1 MGTEISRSNRR
12 SGIACAMVEFNR
24 FGGERDQTLSPN
36 NQYIRTTG
44 YEEPAQQ
51 IQPSLSHERA
61 LDLIYRLRYPIGVT
75 PDKVEEAQA
84 ELGRC
89 AAAFLPA
96 VEVVGQRL
104 TQIDLV
110 TNAAE
115 LWAFP
120 FEASYATNAGWLADV
135 DSGVVLTRRVRGG
148 LSDQPLPWPDQPR
161 VLFAHAPKTA
171 DLDQSLI
178 EAHEQAL
185 RVAVEPLKRG
195 RKEDDD
201 LLRVVDVGS
210 LNALAN
216 ARAEFNPSYVHLLAH
231 GAQAQTAAAGERPKP
246 TWGLRLGYPG
256 EAGQAPEGIA
266 RALAPQAGLPLVV
279 TLAACDSANQ
289 TDLTF
294 TNYSIAQE
302 LHRLGVAVVLASQ
315 FPLTKPG
322 SVVMA
327 GEFYRRLL
335 QGDDVRHALHAA
347 RVKLRADPNSGND
360 WLSLVNYVR
369 LPSDGY
375 DRALAELRLRVQLGM
390 LDAQQNR
397 ADRLSLT
404 GGEAKEF
411 DDVELCLRD
420 RIATLIEG
428 RKDLDASSLL
438 IDESEGLL
446 ASAYK
451 RLAELLFIRASKLQD
466 QRAGGRAASHE
477 ALAKSADGY
486 RARYLANMQAH
497 WLGVQML
504 ALEAATRG
512 RFDSPLLLEIVR
524 LAAEFE
530 RSNNPASFWPFGTLA
545 ECFLL
550 APLAGRPKQLD
561 AATKALNDLRARAE
575 GQAQGRFA
583 IESTRRQLSR
593 YVVWW
598 TNANGFFPGTSDL
611 SKDAAELLKTLS

>member
-1 MGTEISRSNRR
+1 MGTEISRSDRR
-12 SGIACAMVEFNR
+12 SAIACAMVEFNR
-24 FGGERDQTLSPN
+24 FGGERDQALSPS

-51 IQPSLSHERA
+51 IQPSLNHERA
-61 LDLIYRLRYPIGVT
+61 LDLIYRLRYPMGVT
-75 PDKVEEAQA
+75 PDKVREAQT
-84 ELGRC
+84 ELGSC
-89 AAAFLPA
+89 AAGFLPA
-96 VEVVGQRL
+96 VEAVGQRL

-120 FEASYATNAGWLADV
+120 FEASYATNAGWLADA

-148 LSDQPLPWPDQPR
+148 LTDQPLPWPDQPR
-161 VLFAHAPKTA
+161 VLFVHAPKA
-171 DLDQSLI
+171 PDLDQSLI
-178 EAHEQAL
+178 DAHEQAL
-185 RVAVEPLKRG
+185 RAAVEPLRRG
-195 RKEDDD
+195 KKEDED

-210 LNALAN
+210 LNELAN
-216 ARAEFNPSYVHLLAH
+216 ARATFKPSYVHLLAH

-256 EAGQAPEGIA
+256 EAGQAPEGVA
-266 RALAPQAGLPLVV
+266 KALAPEAGLPLVV

-294 TNYSIAQE
+294 PNYSIAQE

-327 GEFYRRLL
+327 GEFYRRLM

-360 WLSLVNYVR
+360 WLSLISYVR

-375 DRALAELRLRVQLGM
+375 VRALAELRLRVQLGM
-390 LDAQQNR
+390 LDAQQKR
-397 ADRLSLT
+397 ADRLSET

-411 DDVELCLRD
+411 DDVETRLRD
-420 RIATLIEG
+420 RIATLIET
-428 RKDLDASSLL
+428 RKDLDGSSPL
-438 IDESEGLL
+438 IDEAEGLL

-466 QRAGGRAASHE
+466 RRDEDLATSHE
-477 ALAKSADGY
+477 ALVKSADGY

-504 ALEAATRG
+504 ALEAAVRG
-512 RFDSPLLLEIVR
+512 RFDSPLLWEIVR

-530 RSNNPASFWPFGTLA
+530 RDNNPASFWPFGTLA

-550 APLAGRPKQLD
+550 APIAGGARQLD
-561 AATKALNDLRARAE
+561 AAATALIDLRARAK
-575 GQAQGRFA
+575 GHAQEQFG
-583 IESTRRQLSR
+583 IETTRRQLNR

>member
-1 MGTEISRSNRR
+1 MGKDSSRSDRR
-12 SGIACAMVEFNR
+12 SKIACAMVEFNR
-24 FGGERDQTLSPN
+24 FGGERDQVLSPN

-51 IQPSLSHERA
+51 VQPSLNHERA
-61 LDLIYRLRYPIGVT
+61 LDLIYRLRYPMGVT
-75 PDKVEEAQA
+75 PDKVDEAEA
-84 ELGRC
+84 ELGSC
-89 AAAFLPA
+89 AVAFLPT
-96 VEVVGQRL
+96 VEAAGERL

-110 TNAAE
+110 ANAAE

-120 FEASYATNAGWLADV
+120 FEACYAANPAWLADA
-135 DSGVVLTRRVRGG
+135 DSGVVLTRRVRSG
-148 LSDQPLPWPDQPR
+148 LSEQELPWPDQPR
-161 VLFAHAPKTA
+161 VLFAHGPKAP
-171 DLDQSLI
+171 DLDQGLI
-178 EAHEQAL
+178 DAHEQAL
-185 RVAVEPLKRG
+185 RAAVEPLRRG
-195 RKEDDD
+195 KKEDEN

-210 LNALAN
+210 LNALAS
-216 ARAEFNPSYVHLLAH
+216 ARAEFKPNYVHLLAH

-256 EAGQAPEGIA
+256 EAGQAPEGVA
-266 RALAPQAGLPLVV
+266 KALAPEGGLPLVV

-294 TNYSIAQE
+294 PNYSIAHE
-302 LHRLGVAVVLASQ
+302 LHRLGIAVVLASQ

-327 GEFYRRLL
+327 AEFYRRLL
-335 QGDDVRHALHAA
+335 RGDDVRHALHAA

-360 WLSLVNYVR
+360 WLSLVSYVR

-375 DRALAELRLRVQLGM
+375 AKALAELRLRVELGM
-390 LDAQQNR
+390 LDAQQKR

-404 GGEAKEF
+404 GGEATEF
-411 DDVELCLRD
+411 DDVETQLRD

-428 RKDLDASSLL
+428 RKDLDALSPL

-451 RLAELLFIRASKLQD
+451 RLAELLFIRASKLQV
-466 QRAGGRAASHE
+466 QRAEGLAASRE
-477 ALAKSADGY
+477 ALGKSADGY

-504 ALEAATRG
+504 ALEAAAHG
-512 RFDSPLLLEIVR
+512 RFDSPLLWDIVR

-530 RSNNPASFWPFGTLA
+530 GDRNPESFWPFGTLA

-550 APLAGRPKQLD
+550 APLAGGPRRLD
-561 AATKALNDLRARAE
+561 AAAKALNLLRARAK
-575 GQAQGRFA
+575 GRAEEQFA
-583 IESTRRQLSR
+583 IESTRRQLNR

-598 TNANGFFPGTSDL
+598 TNANGFFPGMSDL
-611 SKDAAELLKTLS
+611 SKDAAELLKNLS